1 MLNLKS
7 FRLLTK
13 TTIIYLIFIVL
24 TFFITARFL
33 KQKSDR
39 YLTEQSEHFF
49 RHREHKALW
58 ILLNSEKEGDEK
70 LAEKVKDFHSLQ
82 EIPVASDT
90 LNKNYPIYKDS
101 LIYDQEMAEYHL
113 HRMKTV
119 LLKTNTRIY
128 EYTMSLNIDDFN
140 KLKLELIKNSREAFS
155 ILALTVVLFSF
166 LLSSF
171 LLKPFNKIL
180 QEMNEYK
187 VGKPISNLLV
197 RTTTKEFVRMQQLF
211 KKMVLRTDNDYRKL
225 KEYTENMAHEIQTP
239 LAIIRNKAEILI
251 ADESV
256 MDKHTGTVKAIYD
269 EANHLSNLGNAL
281 NLLTKI
287 ENGEYNNIIQVHT
300 HDIIERH
307 IESVKEIIELKS
319 LKVELQLSE
328 EHSLLLDP
336 FLFEILLKNLVR
348 NAIRYGTNQ
357 GPIKIVTTADRFAI
371 SNYGEPLNILPD
383 KIFERFYTGNTSSS
397 SLGLGLSL
405 VKKICD
411 LNQLNIEYDYKDNQH
426 FFEFFK
432 MNG

>member
-1 MLNLKS
+1 
-7 FRLLTK
+7 
-13 TTIIYLIFIVL
+13 
-24 TFFITARFL
+24 
-33 KQKSDR
+33 
-39 YLTEQSEHFF
+39 
-49 RHREHKALW
+49 
-58 ILLNSEKEGDEK
+58 
-70 LAEKVKDFHSLQ
+70 
-82 EIPVASDT
+82 
-90 LNKNYPIYKDS
+90 
-101 LIYDQEMAEYHL
+101 
-113 HRMKTV
+113 
-119 LLKTNTRIY
+119 
-128 EYTMSLNIDDFN
+128 
-140 KLKLELIKNSREAFS
+140 
-155 ILALTVVLFSF
+155 
-166 LLSSF
+166 
-171 LLKPFNKIL
+171 
-180 QEMNEYK
+180 MNEYK
-187 VGKPISNLLV
+187 VGKPIGNLLV

-307 IESVKEIIELKS
+307 IELVKEIIELKS

-371 SNYGEPLNILPD
+371 SNYGEPLNISPD

-411 LNQLNIEYDYKDNQH
+411 LNQLSIEYNYKNSQH
-426 FFEFFK
+426 IFEIFK
-432 MNG
+432 TNG